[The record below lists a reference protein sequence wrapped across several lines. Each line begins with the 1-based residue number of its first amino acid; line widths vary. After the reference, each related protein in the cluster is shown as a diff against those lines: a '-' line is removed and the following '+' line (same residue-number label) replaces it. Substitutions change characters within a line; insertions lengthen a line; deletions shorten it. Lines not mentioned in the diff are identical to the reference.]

1 MPATKYSLQ
10 EIRDSSYKKKDAWWT
25 VYLVDPIASRV
36 MLPIAN
42 YTKISPNQLTLL
54 AFVIGLTAAFLFY
67 QGTYV
72 TLVAGAV
79 LYHISF
85 TLDCMDGK
93 ISRLKRTGTIYGAWL
108 DYILDRTR
116 VAICAFSLMLGQYH
130 QTGEVYYFYLA
141 ALICFLDS
149 IRYMNSLL
157 VYKSLNEMRKKIDK
171 AKSKLRKEKKPVM
184 IKHNKWVMILDGKQ
198 SQQYIKAVK
207 KDISIKEDFL
217 KEVVTRFPSF
227 LKIRSFFLKRRVRM
241 HLMSGIEYQ
250 MFIFIIA
257 PVAGLIEEGVI
268 FSSVIMIMFE
278 SAVIYKLWL
287 MNIDY
292 GRQLSVLTN
301 KIKSLT
307 IRD

>member
-1 MPATKYSLQ
+1 MAATKYSLKD
-10 EIRDSSYKKKDAWWT
+10 IRDSSYKKRDAWWT
-25 VYLVDPIASRV
+25 VYLVDPIASRL

-42 YTKISPNQLTLL
+42 YTNISPNQLTLL
-54 AFVIGLTAAFLFY
+54 AFVTGLIAAFNFY

-72 TLVAGAV
+72 SLVVGAFF
-79 LYHISF
+79 YHISF

-93 ISRLKRTGTIYGAWL
+93 ISRLKKTGTIYGAWM

-116 VAICAFSLMLGQYH
+116 VAICAFALMLGQYH

-149 IRYMNSLL
+149 TRYMNSLL

-171 AKSKLRKEKKPVM
+171 ANSKLQIDKKTVM
-184 IKHNKWVMILDGKQ
+184 IKHTKWVKILDGKQ
-198 SQQYIKAVK
+198 SQQYIKAGK
-207 KDISIKEDFL
+207 KDINIKEDFL
-217 KEVVTRFPSF
+217 KEVVTRHPSY
-227 LKIRSFFLKRRVRM
+227 LKIRAFFLKRRVRL

-257 PVAGLIEEGVI
+257 AVTGLIKEGVI
-268 FSSVIMIMFE
+268 FSSIIMIIFE

-287 MNIDY
+287 MNVDY
-292 GRQLSVLTN
+292 RRQLSLLTDQ
-301 KIKSLT
+301 IKSLS

>member
-1 MPATKYSLQ
+1 MNATKYSLKD
-10 EIRDSSYKKKDAWWT
+10 IRDSSYKKKDAWWT
-25 VYLVDPIASRV
+25 VFLVDPIASRL
-36 MLPIAN
+36 MLPLAN

-54 AFVIGLTAAFLFY
+54 AFATGLIAAFLFY
-67 QGTYV
+67 QGSYV

-93 ISRLKRTGTIYGAWL
+93 ISRLKRTGTLFGAWL

-130 QTGEVYYFYLA
+130 ETGQVYYFYLA

-149 IRYMNSLL
+149 TRYMNSLL

-171 AKSKLRKEKKPVM
+171 ANSKLKKEHKPV
-184 IKHNKWVMILDGKQ
+184 IIRHTKWVILNGKQ
-198 SQQYIKAVK
+198 SQQYINAVK
-207 KDISIKEDFL
+207 KDNSIKENFL
-217 KEVVTRFPSF
+217 NEVVSRFPSY
-227 LKIRSFFLKRRVRM
+227 LKIRSFFLRRRVRL

-250 MFIFIIA
+250 MCIFIIA
-257 PVAGLIEEGVI
+257 PVTGLIPEGVI
-268 FSSVIMIMFE
+268 LSSIIMIMFE

-292 GRQLSVLTN
+292 RRQLNELTK
-301 KIKSLT
+301 KIKSLPSQE
-307 IRD
+307 